1 MYLHYCICLSLQCT
15 KALLIRYKVVGLGAK
30 MQICR
35 KNETFLDKKRL
46 KMKMDIG
53 EQKHENYFLSEVSN

>member
-1 MYLHYCICLSLQCT
+1 
-15 KALLIRYKVVGLGAK
+15 VGLGAK